1 MTKEGGPA
9 LSDRPSLTSLVTPRG
24 QKVLRVLLAAEELV
38 VTLAAVAD
46 VGPPASVRAVKF
58 FYVNTEDGPLQRI
71 EVPRVAEAAA
81 TTPDVVTRAEWGA
94 DESLKHISG
103 DCKRDFAPLQQIF
116 VHHTAAEP
124 KGQDYDAAMR
134 AIYWYHVKGRGWC
147 DIGYNFVVAPNGRLF
162 EGRWARDY
170 APFEL
175 HSSENLDGE
184 AVVGAQVEGF
194 NTGSIGVS
202 LMGNYMNHSMTTA
215 MRSSLVDFLAWE
227 ADRHNL
233 DPTGSHVYRNPE
245 TGVHAWLPYIA
256 GHRDAGKTS
265 CPGDY
270 VYRSL
275 WALRKSVAQVI
286 AAGKRATKLTLSGST
301 GTVPVGQPVTFKGR
315 LVDEKGAALAGRQVK
330 LYRRAGGQWSLVRKV
345 TTGGAGGFSATFEP
359 RRRFTLRAYYPGG
372 DHLWSSVSH
381 DFRVVVSHFV
391 SLKLDG
397 GPGRWDGQAPLSR
410 GHQEHPHARFLRAAS
425 RRRLESE
432 DLPCACGR
440 HQDEDR
446 QGRCAGEAGS
456 HLLVRLRGAGGRDV
470 RGRHLVPK
478 GL

>member
-1 MTKEGGPA
+1 LLVRGAVAGVIALASMIPGWVSPVEAKWVPRTLGRAVAQSSPGTIHFDFAPTDVAASWVGPSDSEIEYRVTA
-9 LSDRPSLTSLVTPRG
+9 ADGSVSQWDHLHASPDMAKGRRQFSTIVGVDRPQSLEW
-24 QKVLRVLLAAEELV
+24 RVAP
-38 VTLAAVAD
+38 
-46 VGPPASVRAVKF
+46 GSASVRAVKF
-58 FYVNTEDGPLQRI
+58 FYVNIEDGPLQRI

-81 TTPDVVTRAEWGA
+81 TTPNVVTRAEWGA

-275 WALRKSVAQVI
+275 SALRKSVAQVI

-372 DHLWSSVSH
+372 VHLWSSVSH
-381 DFRVVVSHFV
+381 DFRVVVSHF
-391 SLKLDG
+391 
-397 GPGRWDGQAPLSR
+397 
-410 GHQEHPHARFLRAAS
+410 
-425 RRRLESE
+425 
-432 DLPCACGR
+432 
-440 HQDEDR
+440 
-446 QGRCAGEAGS
+446 
-456 HLLVRLRGAGGRDV
+456 
-470 RGRHLVPK
+470 
-478 GL
+478 